1 MWMATQSN
9 SGFESL
15 NSMMSRH
22 AINFQS
28 NTSSEMISMSPYL
41 GMSMINV
48 ASPGL
53 VQTGNSSNASDS
65 VSGLMLDTS
74 MVSEWSNEEQ
84 YILDDGLA
92 KYKDIPSIERYIQ
105 IGNSLPD
112 KSVRDIALRCMWMT
126 RKRRKSEELNCG
138 RRTSSTKEKQVE
150 SSSKS
155 SIPSVLPHNMAS
167 YPFSVPSTST
177 SKQITSED
185 LSGHAINLLE
195 QNVRAFSQIRANLS
209 SYKVEDN
216 VDLFRQA
223 RNNLITIQNDMNNMP
238 GLMNQM
244 PPLPVTIN
252 DDLSVMPFNTMQ
264 SGGFHTKQK
273 T

>member
-9 SGFESL
+9 SGFDSL
-15 NSMMSRH
+15 SSMMSRH

-28 NTSSEMISMSPYL
+28 NTSSEMTPMSPYL
-41 GMSMINV
+41 GMNMNMINV
-48 ASPGL
+48 GSPGFL
-53 VQTGNSSNASDS
+53 QTGNSSNGSDS
-65 VSGLMLDTS
+65 GSGLKLDTS

-84 YILDDGLA
+84 YILDAGLE
-92 KYKDIPSIERYIQ
+92 KYKDMPSIDMYIQ
-105 IGNSLPD
+105 IGNTLPD
-112 KSVRDIALRCMWMT
+112 KSIRDIALRCRWLR

-138 RRTSSTKEKQVE
+138 RRASSSKGKQVE

-167 YPFSVPSTST
+167 YPFSGPSTST

-185 LSGHAINLLE
+185 LSSYATNLIE

-209 SYKVEDN
+209 SYKAGDN
-216 VDLFRQA
+216 LDLFRQA
-223 RNNLITIQNDMNNMP
+223 RNNLITIQNEINNMP
-238 GLMNQM
+238 GLMNKM

-252 DDLSVMPFNTMQ
+252 DDLSVSNTTLV
-264 SGGFHTKQK
+264 S
-273 T
+273 